1 MTKVA
6 QGWVIQW
13 AAPQRSPSEL
23 TASERLEQAQQQ
35 APSNNL
41 LPALSQ
47 SLESS
52 LNGQTTPPSPTFPY
66 SSSSSSPSSSS
77 SSGSTNSQASV
88 YFLEFREKG
97 SAWQSLASSR
107 ERSILLKDLKPGSE
121 YRFRVF
127 AQTFSGL
134 KGSPSPELKYLIP
147 DNRRKP
153 GSTQA
158 LSAGVVSGILF
169 FIACI
174 VIAVCAVN
182 MCNKRRKKRAEKGKS
197 LSGNSNSLV
206 YLCCCLYCFYLFRFC
221 CHFTSFYYIY
231 KQK

>member
-13 AAPQRSPSEL
+13 EPPQRLPTEL
-23 TASERLEQAQQQ
+23 TANERLEQAQQQ
-35 APSNNL
+35 QQQNLPNSNNL

-52 LNGQTTPPSPTFPY
+52 LLSQTTTTNPKYPQF
-66 SSSSSSPSSSS
+66 SSSSTLT
-77 SSGSTNSQASV
+77 SGSSAFSSASSASSMTTSQPSV
-88 YFLEFREKG
+88 YSIEVKEKG
-97 SAWQSLASSR
+97 STWQSLATSK
-107 ERSILLKDLKPGSE
+107 ERSFLLKDLKPGSE

-127 AQTFSGL
+127 AHTFSGL

-182 MCNKRRKKRAEKGKS
+182 MCNKRRKKRAEKGK
-197 LSGNSNSLV
+197 LSFV
-206 YLCCCLYCFYLFRFC
+206 CLCCVRFYLFCAF
-221 CHFTSFYYIY
+221 FIM
-231 KQK
+231 

>member
-13 AAPQRSPSEL
+13 EPPQRLPTEL
-23 TASERLEQAQQQ
+23 TANERLEQAQQQ
-35 APSNNL
+35 QQQNLPNSNNL

-52 LNGQTTPPSPTFPY
+52 LLSQTTTTNPKYPQF
-66 SSSSSSPSSSS
+66 SSSSTLT
-77 SSGSTNSQASV
+77 SGSSAFSSASSASSASSMTTSQPSV
-88 YFLEFREKG
+88 YSIEVKEKG
-97 SAWQSLASSR
+97 STWQSLATSK
-107 ERSILLKDLKPGSE
+107 ERSFLLKDLKPGSE

-127 AQTFSGL
+127 AHTFSGL

-182 MCNKRRKKRAEKGKS
+182 MCNKRRKKRAEKGK
-197 LSGNSNSLV
+197 LSFV
-206 YLCCCLYCFYLFRFC
+206 CLCRFYLFCAF
-221 CHFTSFYYIY
+221 FIM
-231 KQK
+231 